1 MTIEDTGS
9 DRRLSNLLIGACFLI
24 FVMIVIGGLTR
35 LTGSG
40 LSMVEW
46 RPITGWLPPFHPQ
59 DWQQLFES
67 YQHSPEYLKINKGMT
82 LEQFKNIFWLE
93 YIHRLWGRL
102 IGLYFFLPL
111 ITACR
116 VSAFQSSYVPGLLGL
131 WVLGG
136 LQGALG
142 WYMVKSGL
150 IDDPHVSPYRLTAHF
165 MLAVMS
171 YALTLVMALRVRS
184 YAILYDQPMTSL
196 IGIVTL
202 IGITLFYGVLVA
214 GHHAGLIY
222 NTFPLMGGKWIPSE
236 IWFFNPWL
244 INLVANPVTV
254 QWLHRILAS
263 LTLLS
268 VIFFILLNWSK
279 AVTLSQRRGLIGML
293 IFVNLQ
299 FALGL
304 VTLLCHVPLWSAL
317 LHQVCAVSLLSAVLF
332 TWVASRRA
340 FTPGNVFPSSHSKKA
355 PPAVDK

>member
-1 MTIEDTGS
+1 MTTEDIGS
-9 DRRLSNLLIGACFLI
+9 DRRLSNLLLGACFLI
-24 FVMIVIGGLTR
+24 FMMIVIGGLTR

-46 RPITGWLPPFHPQ
+46 QPITGWLPPFHPQ
-59 DWQQLFES
+59 AWQRLFES
-67 YQHSPEYLKINKGMT
+67 YQHSPEYLKINKGMR
-82 LEQFKNIFWLE
+82 LDEFKNIFWLE

-116 VSAFQSSYVPGLLGL
+116 VSAFRSSYVPGLLGL
-131 WVLGG
+131 WILGG

-150 IDDPHVSPYRLTAHF
+150 IDDPYVSPYRLTAHF
-165 MLAVMS
+165 MLAVIT
-171 YALTLVMALRVRS
+171 YALTFVMALRVRS
-184 YAILYDQPMTSL
+184 HATLYEQPMMSL
-196 IGIVTL
+196 IGIVAL

-222 NTFPLMGGKWIPSE
+222 NTFPLMDGKWIPSE
-236 IWFFNPWL
+236 IWFFNPWP

-263 LTLLS
+263 LTS
-268 VIFFILLNWSK
+268 SSIIFFILLNWSK
-279 AVTLSQRRGLIGML
+279 AVTLSQRRGLIGIL
-293 IFVNLQ
+293 IFVSLQ

-317 LHQVCAVSLLSAVLF
+317 LHQACAVLLLSAVLF